1 GATCTPV
8 FVRGSVVPPLIE
20 AHSPLVATL
29 QTRAAPIDVEHWR
42 RTVRVY
48 LGPADRAVL
57 DRLRVAVVLPVS
69 RSEPPTAFVCLGH
82 KRSGDSYTAT
92 DLALLAVVAKKV
104 TGELLRLEDAE
115 GRGQAPA
122 I

>member
-1 GATCTPV
+1 V
-8 FVRGSVVPPLIE
+8 LPLIE

-29 QTRAAPIDVEHWR
+29 QPRAAPIDIQHWR

-48 LGPADRAVL
+48 LGPDDRAVL
-57 DRLRVAVVLPVS
+57 DSLRVAVVVSVS

-82 KRSGDSYTAT
+82 KRSGDIYTAT

-104 TGELLRLEDAE
+104 SGELLRLEEAE
-115 GRGQAPA
+115 MRGQAPA